1 MTKEQFLK
9 NNRGI
14 NGDKDLDP
22 EYLGVCA
29 FFPICF
35 GESLSNFFFVNV
47 ELRLVIVVVECLI
60 LQGIYDRIKTNEIKM
75 NDARSDQGQAVI
87 DPKLRHVSF
96 RRESLAL
103 VKKTQQL
110 MQQGASQSSGL
121 SAVEGFFFA
130 SPDDASAVKP
140 MFQVLWG
147 PAHGTFRCVISPHF
161 PSMCVSNLYFT

>member
-1 MTKEQFLK
+1 M
-9 NNRGI
+9 
-14 NGDKDLDP
+14 
-22 EYLGVCA
+22 
-29 FFPICF
+29 
-35 GESLSNFFFVNV
+35 FFV
-47 ELRLVIVVVECLI
+47 

-75 NDARSDQGQAVI
+75 NDARSEQQGQAAI

-121 SAVEGFFFA
+121 PAVEGFFYA

-147 PAHGTFRCVISPHF
+147 PAHGTFRCVGCLLLPSLCFRISITPA
-161 PSMCVSNLYFT
+161 

>member
-1 MTKEQFLK
+1 MEPRPLLLSYPFFAFLSVL
-9 NNRGI
+9 I
-14 NGDKDLDP
+14 VLH
-22 EYLGVCA
+22 VV
-29 FFPICF
+29 
-35 GESLSNFFFVNV
+35 FFFEN
-47 ELRLVIVVVECLI
+47 CL

-75 NDARSDQGQAVI
+75 NDARSEQGQAVI

-110 MQQGASQSSGL
+110 MQQGASQSSGIP
-121 SAVEGFFFA
+121 AAEGFFYA

-147 PAHGTFRCVISPHF
+147 PAHGTFRCVDCRLIES
-161 PSMCVSNLYFT
+161 SLDCTCSNRCYFYCFNSLQCLAARHGRSAAGRSVP